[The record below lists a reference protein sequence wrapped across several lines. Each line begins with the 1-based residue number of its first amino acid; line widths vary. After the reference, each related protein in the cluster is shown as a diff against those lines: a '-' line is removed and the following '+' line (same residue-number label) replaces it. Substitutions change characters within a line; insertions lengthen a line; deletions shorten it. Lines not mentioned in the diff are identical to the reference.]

1 MNYLLDQ
8 ELLKDYSEFEDEYE
22 LGMRGQAGRNPAQ
35 KFAAYLKRQGFLP
48 TIHFTQRFLKR
59 VLSRGLRFDPRTFR
73 SEFYQAKH
81 YRQTRPGY
89 NTRFTMVRGIP
100 IVYRPGGE
108 DGNRIVLVTVLEEGK
123 LPPVAPA
130 SPPPQREAEVE
141 LEQLLESLGTLE
153 GDYTELD
160 FDLDKENATAP
171 PTKRRSGVQRTARS
185 LTGSPDWLRKF
196 TEPLHSKQARNAET
210 EILQKLDECH
220 KLGARY
226 EHLVRQ
232 DLPASGIQGVKG
244 PGYITDI
251 GPYYEVTTEGRNEK
265 NGFSSR
271 KLIQIGQMLEHEG
284 KLFLTVPRLSPK
296 AQRQLIELGE
306 KLKSQGKKVFLIVRQ
321 TQP

>member
-8 ELLKDYSEFEDEYE
+8 QLLKDYSEFEDEYE

-35 KFAAYLKRQGFLP
+35 KFAAYLKQQGFLP

-108 DGNRIVLVTVLEEGK
+108 DGNRIVLVTVLEQGK

-141 LEQLLESLGTLE
+141 LEQLLELIGTLE
-153 GDYTELD
+153 SDYTELD
-160 FDLDKENATAP
+160 SNLDSENATAP
-171 PTKRRSGVQRTARS
+171 PNSRSRVQRTARS
-185 LTGSPDWLRKF
+185 LTGSPDWLRTF
-196 TEPLHSKQARNAET
+196 TEPLHSKQARNT
-210 EILQKLDECH
+210 EIEIFQKLDEC
-220 KLGARY
+220 KQLGARY
-226 EHLVRQ
+226 EHLVRL
-232 DLPASGIQGVKG
+232 DLTASGIQGIKG

-251 GPYYEVTTEGRNEK
+251 GDHEVTTEGRNEK

-271 KLIQIGQMLEHEG
+271 KLKQIGRMLEHKG
-284 KLFLTVPRLSPK
+284 KLLLTVPRLSPK

-306 KLKSQGKKVFLIVRQ
+306 KLKSQGKKVLLIVRQ

>member
-1 MNYLLDQ
+1 MNYLLNR
-8 ELLKDYSEFEDEYE
+8 ELLKDYSEFEHEYE

-35 KFAAYLKRQGFLP
+35 KFAAYLKQQGFLP

-73 SEFYQAKH
+73 REFYQAKH
-81 YRQTRPGY
+81 YRQIRPGY
-89 NTRFTMVRGIP
+89 NTRFTIVRGIP

-123 LPPVAPA
+123 LPPVTPA

-153 GDYTELD
+153 SDYTELD
-160 FDLDKENATAP
+160 SDLDRENVTAP
-171 PTKRRSGVQRTARS
+171 PNSRSGVQRTARS

-196 TEPLHSKQARNAET
+196 TKPLHSRQARNAET

-226 EHLVRQ
+226 EDLVRQ
-232 DLPASGIQGVKG
+232 DLPALGIQGSKG

-251 GPYYEVTTEGRNEK
+251 GEHEVTTEGRNEK

-271 KLIQIGQMLEHEG
+271 KLIQIGRILEHKG
-284 KLFLTVPRLSPK
+284 YLLLTVPRLSPK

-306 KLKSQGKKVFLIVRQ
+306 KLKSQGKKVLLIVRQ